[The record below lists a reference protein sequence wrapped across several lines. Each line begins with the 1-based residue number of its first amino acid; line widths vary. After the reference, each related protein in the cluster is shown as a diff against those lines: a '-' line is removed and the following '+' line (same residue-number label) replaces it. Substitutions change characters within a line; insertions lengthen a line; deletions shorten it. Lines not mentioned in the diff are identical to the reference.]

1 MATQD
6 DIEYHYD
13 VDNHFYELF
22 LDKDYLAYSCAVWKD
37 AQTLES
43 AQKAKLDRLSRYAEI
58 KPHQRV
64 IDVGCGWGGL
74 LKHISQHYA
83 DTHLHGLTL
92 STNQSSYVNA
102 LNLPQTAIQLM
113 SWQDFKAPEQ
123 KFDAIVSIGAFE
135 HFASFED
142 QSKNKQ
148 REIYQHFFEWCRS
161 ISTNDASIGLQT
173 IVINRAPKNL
183 SEVRD
188 SRFILTKVF
197 PGSALPCINDIQA
210 SIVDQY
216 EIAQAKKIGLDYART
231 LNEWN
236 VRLKNNKEKIISK
249 YSEAL
254 FAHYQEYFEACERCF
269 ESGYVDLFQVSL
281 KIVQPTRILAKK

>member
-13 VDNHFYELF
+13 VDNRFYDLF

-43 AQKAKLDRLSRYAEI
+43 AQKAKLDRLCRYAGI
-58 KPHQRV
+58 QPHQRV
-64 IDVGCGWGGL
+64 IDIGCGWGGL
-74 LKHISQHYA
+74 LKHIGQNYL
-83 DTHLHGLTL
+83 DTKLHGLTL
-92 STNQSSYVNA
+92 STNQFSYVQA
-102 LNLPQTAIQLM
+102 LNLPNTTAELI
-113 SWQDFKAPEQ
+113 SWQDFKPLDQ

-142 QSKNKQ
+142 QLKNKQ
-148 REIYQHFFEWCRS
+148 REIYRYFFEWCRS

-173 IVINRAPKNL
+173 IVINRAPQSL

-188 SRFILTKVF
+188 SRFILTRVF

-216 EIAQAKKIGLDYART
+216 EIAQAKKIGVDYART
-231 LNEWN
+231 LKEWN
-236 VRLKNNKEKIISK
+236 ARLQNNKDKIIK
-249 YSEAL
+249 TYSEDL
-254 FAHYQEYFEACERCF
+254 FNHYQNYFEACERCF
-269 ESGYVDLFQVSL
+269 QSGYVDLFQVSL
-281 KIVQPTRILAKK
+281 KRIKPIRILTKN